1 VRVAGSLGVG
11 FGETMYYKG
20 VAEGEDTEGMM
31 MILFGPG
38 EMQLFTEKKATRDLT
53 VYWSCL
59 WEESFSAKGKTC
71 LKAATVATLY
81 CCSLL
86 PFLVLVLIECALL
99 QYRAGLVLHCS

>member
-1 VRVAGSLGVG
+1 MAGSLGVG

-53 VYWSCL
+53 VYWSCRWDRRL
-59 WEESFSAKGKTC
+59 
-71 LKAATVATLY
+71 
-81 CCSLL
+81 
-86 PFLVLVLIECALL
+86 FLRRRRPACRPRQWRRFIAVLC
-99 QYRAGLVLHCS
+99 YRFLFLF